1 MNWVREIWRRVKFLR
16 HRSQAEEDLAEEM
29 RLHLDLR
36 AEETGRDESRRRF
49 GNELLLRETSREAW
63 GWRWL
68 DSLSQDLRYG
78 ARALAA
84 HPGFTITAV
93 LSLALGI
100 GANTAIF
107 SIVNAV
113 MLRALPVED
122 PQRLVQL
129 RSGRNGSFTNPIWE
143 QVRDHQQA
151 FAGALAYGDGRFDL
165 ASGGESRFAQ
175 GLWVSGDFFRVLGI
189 APLRGRLLTAED
201 DQHGGGKSGPV
212 AVISYA
218 FWQSYF
224 GGDAAVLGKTITLDR
239 HPFEIVG
246 VTPPYFTGLDVDKG
260 FDVSIP
266 IGCEPIL
273 HTDLSALD
281 HRSWWWL
288 RILARLKP
296 GDSIPQAEARIQALQ
311 GEVRRATMPTTWEE
325 EDRKNFLK
333 DAFQLRPT
341 ATGFSSTRDRYRQG
355 LFTLMAVVGLVL
367 LIACANIAN
376 LLLARAAARQR
387 EISIRMAI
395 GAGRR
400 RVIRQLLTESLLLSG
415 MGALGGF
422 IFSLWGSRLLVR
434 LFSTALDPLDVD
446 VSPDLMVLAF
456 TSGVAL
462 LTGILFGLAPAFRAT
477 SVAPNHVLKENA
489 RGSIAGGSRFRLGK
503 MLVAT
508 QVALSLVLLV
518 GAGLFLNSLRN
529 LLGTSTGFDRRNVT
543 LVRVNTLEKVPKE
556 RRVELFRTILE
567 RLRTVPGVTSAASSL
582 ITPVSH
588 RGWNQFVVPEGY
600 AAQSREDTLTW
611 FNRVSPGYFRT
622 MATPLRAGRDFD
634 SRDTMSSTK
643 VIIINEAAARHYFG
657 GVNAIGKNV
666 GMDLDGK
673 KGGKEFFQ
681 VIGIVADTKYID
693 LREETKLSA
702 YLVTTQEEEPRGETN
717 FILRSAVPGSTL
729 TGAVRAAIAEIDSG
743 LALEFRD
750 FETQVNDSLV
760 QERTVALLSSFFG
773 VLAVMLAMIG
783 LYGVTSYA
791 VLRRQG
797 EIGIRMAL
805 GASQGSVVW
814 LVLRDVTLI
823 LAAGTVLGVAASL
836 AAGRLIT
843 AMLFGVKPADPAT
856 LGICAAVLALA
867 TAIAGFVPAHRASR
881 LDPTSAL
888 RDE

>member
-1 MNWVREIWRRVKFLR
+1 
-16 HRSQAEEDLAEEM
+16 M

-36 AEETGRDESRRRF
+36 AQEHAGGGSAPEEAAFRAQRQF
-49 GNELLLRETSREAW
+49 GNQALLRESSREAW

-68 DSLSQDLRYG
+68 DSISQDLRYG
-78 ARALAA
+78 VRALAA

-113 MLRALPVED
+113 MLRSLPVED
-122 PQRLVQL
+122 PQRLVEL
-129 RSGRNGSFTNPIWE
+129 RRGAGNTYTNPIWE

-151 FAGALAYGDGRFDL
+151 FAGVLAYGDGRFDL

-175 GLWVSGDFFRVLGI
+175 GLWVSGDYFRVLGVT
-189 APLRGRLLTAED
+189 PLQGRLLTPED
-201 DQHGGGKSGPV
+201 DQHGGGKAGPV

-224 GGDAAVLGKTITLDR
+224 GGDPGVLGKTVTLDR

-260 FDVSIP
+260 FDVIIP

-288 RILARLKP
+288 RILGRLQP
-296 GDSIPQAEARIQALQ
+296 GDSLPQAEAKIRALQ
-311 GEVRRATMPTTWEE
+311 GEIRQATTPQRWSEQ
-325 EDRKNFLK
+325 DRKNYLK
-333 DAFQLRPT
+333 EPFYLRIA

-400 RVIRQLLTESLLLSG
+400 RIIRQLLTESLLLSG

-422 IFSLWGSRLLVR
+422 LLSIWGSGLLVR
-434 LFSTALDPLDVD
+434 LFSTTKEPLEVN
-446 VSPDLMVLAF
+446 VSPDLTVLVF
-456 TSGVAL
+456 TSGVAV
-462 LTGILFGLAPAFRAT
+462 LTGLLFGLAPALRAT
-477 SVAPNHVLKENA
+477 SVSPNNVLKENA

-503 MLVAT
+503 TLVAA

-529 LLGTSTGFDRRNVT
+529 LLGTSMGFDRHNVT
-543 LVRVNTLEKVPKE
+543 LVKVDTLEKVSKA
-556 RRVELFRTILE
+556 RRVALFGTILE
-567 RLRTVPGVTSAASSL
+567 CLRAVPGVTSAASSL

-588 RGWNQFVVPEGY
+588 RGWNQFVFPEGY

-622 MATPLRAGRDFD
+622 MSTPLKAGRDFD
-634 SRDTMSSTK
+634 ASDTASATK
-643 VIIINEAAARHYFG
+643 VIIINEAAARHYFAG
-657 GVNAIGKNV
+657 GSAIGKLV
-666 GMDLDGK
+666 GMDLDGR
-673 KGGKEFFQ
+673 KGEKEFYQ
-681 VIGIVADTKYID
+681 VIGIVGDTKYID
-693 LREETKLSA
+693 LREETKLGA
-702 YLVTTQEEEPRGETN
+702 YLVTTQEDEPRGQTN
-717 FILRSAVPGSTL
+717 FVLRSPLPGSAL
-729 TGAVRAAIAEIDSG
+729 VGPVRAAIAEIDST
-743 LALEFRD
+743 LALEFQD
-750 FETQVNDSLV
+750 FETQVDESLI

-773 VLAVMLAMIG
+773 VLALTLAMIG

-823 LAAGTVLGVAASL
+823 LAAGTLLGVAASL
-836 AAGRLIT
+836 AAGRMVT
-843 AMLFGVKPADPAT
+843 AMLFGVKAADPAT
-856 LGICAAVLALA
+856 LGVCAALLAVA

-881 LDPTSAL
+881 LDPTTAL